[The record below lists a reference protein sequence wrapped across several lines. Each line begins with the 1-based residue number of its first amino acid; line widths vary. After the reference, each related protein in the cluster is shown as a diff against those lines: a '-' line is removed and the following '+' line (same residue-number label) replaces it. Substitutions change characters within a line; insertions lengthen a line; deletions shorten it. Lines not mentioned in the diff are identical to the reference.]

1 MKTRNRKNELAKCVW
16 MTQRGIS
23 RAKDANGAK
32 KIIDFRNLAS
42 LARLARSI
50 SEAGKAF
57 SVGEFTAEA
66 RRTQSKD
73 FLG

>member
-42 LARLARSI
+42 LARGI

-66 RRTQSKD
+66 RRTQSKE